1 MCKGGRK
8 RKRKGKNNKRRELQS
23 RRMGKG
29 NKNLQATIGQ
39 KGEKT
44 RGIKKKEPAMI
55 LERRKSK
62 PKSTANCIMSWRE
75 SDWRTEK
82 PK

>member
-1 MCKGGRK
+1 
-8 RKRKGKNNKRRELQS
+8 
-23 RRMGKG
+23 
-29 NKNLQATIGQ
+29 
-39 KGEKT
+39 
-44 RGIKKKEPAMI
+44 MI